1 VIPKNVAVGPVAGT
15 IYQKELDHRMNQTQP
30 QTDNKNVNSAD
41 TTIHSPGPYRDKLL
55 RIKTPVTVVLAE
67 KKETLRSILSLVPGS
82 MLTFDTHCDHPLE
95 LSVGGHVI
103 ADGETVKIG
112 DKFGIR
118 IRQVGVE
125 KLE

>member
-1 VIPKNVAVGPVAGT
+1 
-15 IYQKELDHRMNQTQP
+15 MNQTQP
-30 QTDNKNVNSAD
+30 QTDYASLSGAS
-41 TTIHSPGPYRDKLL
+41 TGTPAPYREKLL
-55 RIKTPVTVVLAE
+55 TIKTPVTVVLAE
-67 KKETLRSILSLVPGS
+67 KKETLRNILSLVPGS

-103 ADGETVKIG
+103 ANGETVKIG

-125 KLE
+125 KPE